1 MKIIVYNNISKK
13 EKVNVMNVLE
23 RFLNY
28 VKFDTQSETDVEQ
41 YPSTQKQMDL
51 LQFLKKELVELDI
64 DASIDEYGYLIG
76 RIPSNLQ
83 KQVPKLALIAH
94 VDTSPDAS
102 GKDVKARIVK
112 QYDGKNIILNEEAN
126 IILKPEIF
134 PSLKKNIKQ
143 DLVVTDGTT
152 LLGADD
158 KLGVAEIMTIAEYIS
173 KNPKFEHGEIVILF
187 TPDEEVGNGT
197 KYIDMKAL
205 NADFGYTLDGST
217 VGEIAYENFNAASA
231 RVVIHGKS
239 VHPGSAK
246 NKMLHSVNVAYE
258 FDKLLPEKMRP
269 EHTENYEGFNHLIQ
283 IKGSVEKSTIDYIIR
298 NHNRE
303 LFESQKE
310 DFMNACESINRKY
323 GDKTCILELKDSYFN
338 MNEILKDYQYVI
350 DMAIEATKEEGI
362 EPIIEPIRGGTDG
375 ARLTY
380 LGLPCPNLG
389 TGGYNYHGPF
399 EYASVQEMNKA
410 VEIVKRVITK
420 TTQL

>member
-1 MKIIVYNNISKK
+1 MKVID
-13 EKVNVMNVLE
+13 

-28 VKFDTQSETDVEQ
+28 VAFDTQSKSDVEQ
-41 YPSTQKQMDL
+41 YPSTLKQLDL
-51 LQFLKKELVELDI
+51 LKFLNKELEALNI
-64 DASIDEYGYLIG
+64 DSSIDEYGYLIG
-76 RIPSNLQ
+76 RIPSNIE

-102 GKDVKARIVK
+102 GKDVKARIVPH
-112 QYDGKNIILNEEAN
+112 YDGGKIILNEESN
-126 IILKPEIF
+126 IVLNPEIF
-134 PSLKKNIKQ
+134 PSLENNIGH

-158 KLGVAEIMTIAEYIS
+158 KLGVAEIMTIAEYIFH
-173 KNPKFEHGEIVILF
+173 NPNFKHGEIVLLF

-197 KYIDMKAL
+197 KFIDMKTL
-205 NADFGYTLDGST
+205 NADFGYTLDGGT

-231 RVVIHGKS
+231 RVHINGKS

-258 FDKLLPEKMRP
+258 FDQLVPSKKRP
-269 EHTENYEGFNHLIQ
+269 QFTENYEGFNHLIQ
-283 IKGSVEKSTIDYIIR
+283 IKGNVEKSVIDYIIR
-298 NHNRE
+298 NHDRE

-310 DFMNACESINRKY
+310 EFISACEKINKKY
-323 GDKTCILELKDSYFN
+323 GDKTCILEIKDSYFN
-338 MNEILKDYQYVI
+338 MNEILKDYQYVLDI
-350 DMAIEATKEEGI
+350 AITATKEEGV

-380 LGLPCPNLG
+380 LGLPCPNIG

-399 EYASVQEMNKA
+399 EYASIQEMNKA
-410 VEIVKRVITK
+410 VEIIKRIVTK
-420 TTQL
+420 TTEL

>member
-1 MKIIVYNNISKK
+1 MKVID
-13 EKVNVMNVLE
+13 

-28 VKFDTQSETDVEQ
+28 VKFDTQSEVDVEQ
-41 YPSTQKQMDL
+41 YPSTSKQWDL
-51 LQFLKKELVELDI
+51 LKFLEQELTDLNIE
-64 DASIDEYGYLIG
+64 STIDEYGYLIA
-76 RIPSNLQ
+76 RIPSNID
-83 KQVPKLALIAH
+83 KEVPKVAFIAH

-102 GKDVKARIVK
+102 GKDVKARIVPN
-112 QYDGKNIILNEEAN
+112 YNGKKIILNEEAN

-134 PSLKKNIKQ
+134 PSLKNNIGH

-158 KLGVAEIMTIAEYIS
+158 KLGVAEIMTIAEFLCNTPDF
-173 KNPKFEHGEIVILF
+173 KHGEIVLLF

-197 KYIDMKAL
+197 KFIDMKKL
-205 NADFGYTLDGST
+205 NADFGYTLDGGT

-231 RVVIHGKS
+231 RVLINGKS

-258 FDKLLPEKMRP
+258 FDQLLPKDMRP
-269 EHTENYEGFNHLIQ
+269 QFTENYEGFNHLIQ
-283 IKGSVEKSTIDYIIR
+283 IKGSVEKSVIDYIIR
-298 NHNRE
+298 NHNRD

-310 DFMNACESINRKY
+310 DFINACETINKKY
-323 GDKTCILELKDSYFN
+323 GDKTCILEIKDSYFN
-338 MNEILKDYQYVI
+338 MNEILKDYQYVL
-350 DMAIEATKEEGI
+350 DMAVEATKEEDI
-362 EPIIEPIRGGTDG
+362 KPIIEPIRGGTDG

-399 EYASVQEMNKA
+399 EYASIQEMNKA
-410 VEIVKRVITK
+410 VEIVKRIISK
-420 TTQL
+420 TTKL